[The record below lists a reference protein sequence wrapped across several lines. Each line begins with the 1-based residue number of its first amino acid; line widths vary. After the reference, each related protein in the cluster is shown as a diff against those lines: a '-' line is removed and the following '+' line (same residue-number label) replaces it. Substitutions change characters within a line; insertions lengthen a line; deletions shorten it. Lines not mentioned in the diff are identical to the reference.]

1 MVSSSGSSS
10 WYIEKS
16 NFSRILILRELFQVI
31 GHISGG
37 HINPAVSV
45 GAAILQVIHPKMLLV
60 YIPAQVFGGI
70 AGYGMLKVRF

>member
-1 MVSSSGSSS
+1 
-10 WYIEKS
+10 
-16 NFSRILILRELFQVI
+16 VI

-45 GAAILQVIHPKMLLV
+45 GAAVLQVIHPKMLLV

-70 AGYGMLKVRF
+70 AGYGMLKVAI

>member
-1 MVSSSGSSS
+1 
-10 WYIEKS
+10 
-16 NFSRILILRELFQVI
+16 LRELFQVI